1 MAPSPGQHLSI
12 TSQQK
17 KIIKTFSA
25 VIIDIFFSK
34 AATHNHNLNKKYSSV
49 FSADNPEL
57 YYTLIF
63 EIREKNIEDTA
74 LLPREKNIMG
84 EGIRLFFLYNQFFT
98 SRQFEHL

>member
-34 AATHNHNLNKKYSSV
+34 AATAL
-49 FSADNPEL
+49 FSQQTIQSCA
-57 YYTLIF
+57 LIF
-63 EIREKNIEDTA
+63 EIRAKTIEDTA
-74 LLPREKNIMG
+74 LLPREKK
-84 EGIRLFFLYNQFFT
+84 YNG
-98 SRQFEHL
+98 RRD

>member
-34 AATHNHNLNKKYSSV
+34 AATAL
-49 FSADNPEL
+49 FSQQTIQSCA
-57 YYTLIF
+57 LIF
-63 EIREKNIEDTA
+63 EIRAKTIEDTA
-74 LLPREKNIMG
+74 LLPREKKI
-84 EGIRLFFLYNQFFT
+84 
-98 SRQFEHL
+98 